1 MYPQC
6 SQSTDEVFLDYLN
19 TSMLYTPDIATV
31 TFCFSMSA
39 FLTVAS
45 STPLRRF
52 SSRGSTMFYE
62 QTLKEL

>member
-1 MYPQC
+1 
-6 SQSTDEVFLDYLN
+6 
-19 TSMLYTPDIATV
+19 MLYTPDIATV

-39 FLTVAS
+39 FLTVVS
-45 STPLRRF
+45 STPLRLF